1 MGQFIFGCV
10 ILICLWPFLKPGAL
24 SKTPFLDRLMRNG
37 GSFLAFSLGLFLLT
51 RGEWGVG
58 IPFLILATGMRGWL
72 PKLPEGV
79 VPGTRA
85 RTAYV
90 RTIDLVIMLD
100 AARQPVDGQVLRGI
114 FLGRRLS
121 SLQAAELLALR
132 RQIAADFVGRSILEA
147 YLDRRLAG
155 WREHFKDDANA
166 GYRGGAASDAMSKQE
181 AYQILGVQPGA
192 SAEEI
197 RRAHRTL
204 MKKIH
209 PDKGGTTQMAAR
221 VNRARDILLEGH

>member
-24 SKTPFLDRLMRNG
+24 SKTPFLDRLIRNG
-37 GSFLAFSLGLFLLT
+37 GSFLAFSLGLLLLT
-51 RGEWGVG
+51 RGEWGIG
-58 IPFLILATGMRGWL
+58 IPFLILATAMRGWL
-72 PKLPEGV
+72 PQMRKGAI
-79 VPGTRA
+79 PGTRA

-90 RTIDLVIMLD
+90 RTIDLVFMLD
-100 AARQPVDGQVLRGI
+100 AARQPVDGQVIRGT
-114 FLGRRLS
+114 FSGRRLS
-121 SLQAAELLALR
+121 SMQAAELLALR
-132 RQIAADFVGRSILEA
+132 GQIAADFVGRSILEA

-155 WREHFKDDANA
+155 WREHFKDNANA
-166 GYRGGAASDAMSKQE
+166 GYRRGTTTDAMSKQE

-192 SAEEI
+192 SPEEI